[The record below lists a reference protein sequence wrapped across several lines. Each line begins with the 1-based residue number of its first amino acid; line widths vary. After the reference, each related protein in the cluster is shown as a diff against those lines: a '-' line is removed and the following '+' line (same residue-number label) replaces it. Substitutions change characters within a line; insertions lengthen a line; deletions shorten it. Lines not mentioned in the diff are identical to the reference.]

1 MPKSKTMKETIIPR
15 FVCALIALLACLKPT
30 NAQQQQPT
38 ISSDSIEVSLLTC
51 TPGPVAYSMYGH
63 SALRV
68 HDFTENLDLVF
79 NYGVFD
85 YNEDNFVFKFV
96 KGETDYILG
105 AEYANGFFER
115 YAEEGAGILEQ
126 VLNLTSEESNALNA
140 ILMENLQPA
149 NCTYRYN
156 WLYDNCTTRARD
168 AIEKA
173 IQGEVKY
180 LASDK
185 QLTARSILHQ
195 FNAVDRWMEFGEN
208 FILGYELDRQLTKRQ
223 QMFIPSYFAA
233 DADSATIVRHDGR
246 TIPLVKEIRHPLQQT
261 LVSNSSQVD
270 WPMWIFVFL
279 FIIMSVM
286 GFIELRRVKTFKW
299 LDVALSVMTGLAG
312 LLVSFLYFFS
322 EHAGVNTN
330 ILVFLFNPLPFAFI
344 PFLIRRKTRILSYAI
359 LAVFVVF
366 FVAYFAVRQYLDPAF
381 WPLALTLLL
390 RVVVNISVNHKKS
403 LSLQTQK
410 QK

>member
-1 MPKSKTMKETIIPR
+1 MR
-15 FVCALIALLACLKPT
+15 NNCLALLLMLLTCSMSGM
-30 NAQQQQPT
+30 AQEEQPVPQRQL
-38 ISSDSIEVSLLTC
+38 DSIEVSLLTC

-68 HDFTENLDLVF
+68 HNFTENLDLVF

-105 AEYANGFFER
+105 AEYTVGFFGR
-115 YAEEGAGILEQ
+115 YADEEAGVLEQ
-126 VLNLTSEESNALNA
+126 VLNLTNEETNAIND

-149 NCTYRYN
+149 NRMYRYN

-168 AIEKA
+168 ALEKA
-173 IQGEVKY
+173 VQGEIRY
-180 LASDK
+180 MAADK
-185 QLTARSILHQ
+185 QLTARQILRQ
-195 FNAVDRWMEFGEN
+195 FNAVDRWIEFGEN
-208 FILGYELDRQLTKRQ
+208 FILGYELDNPLTKRQ
-223 QMFIPSYFAA
+223 QMFIPSYYAA
-233 DADSATIVRHDGR
+233 DVDSAIIRRNDGR
-246 TIPLVKEIRHPLQQT
+246 VVPLVKETRHPLQQT
-261 LVSNSSQVD
+261 LVTNPSQVD
-270 WPMWIFVFL
+270 WPMWTFVIL
-279 FIIMSVM
+279 FVIIAVV

-299 LDVALSVMTGLAG
+299 LDVALSFMTGLAG
-312 LLVSFLYFFS
+312 ILVAFLHFFS

-330 ILVFLFNPLPFAFI
+330 ILVILFNPLAFAII
-344 PFLIRRKTRILSYAI
+344 PFVIRRKTQILSYAI

-366 FVAYFAVRQYLDPAF
+366 FITYFVVRQYLDPAI

-403 LSLQTQK
+403 LSLQTK
-410 QK
+410 